1 MSEATGLSIVI
12 EPKNALAVFTQPD
25 HIESILQQV
34 EKEVNSFVPD
44 VSTKKGRDAIASLGL
59 KVAKTKTYLDGLGKD
74 LVTEYKEVPKKID
87 ASRKTVRDRLDALKE
102 KVLLP
107 KLEFEAEQERLKIE
121 AERIAAEEAYTAMWQ
136 EAHEM
141 DAVITVRIAE
151 KAAAKKE
158 ADHEM
163 ALLMND
169 AFNRD
174 AKEKA
179 DEVERLRKAHEEFI
193 AKEAVDKAKRE
204 MAEAAQREIDE
215 SAARERDALLAKE
228 RAEREK
234 QEASEIAE
242 RNRIAAEQKTEQDK
256 KDAAVKAEREK
267 QEAIAAEQRKAQET
281 ADRIK
286 REAKQKEDARLA
298 EEKRVADEAA
308 RKAADKAHQA
318 EVNNAAIAVLTN
330 AGIDAECAKA
340 CVIAIIKNQV
350 AQSFL
355 NQQPPIQ
362 INY

>member
-74 LVTEYKEVPKKID
+74 LATEYKEVPKKID

-107 KLEFEAEQERLKIE
+107 KLEYEAEQER
-121 AERIAAEEAYTAMWQ
+121 IAAEAAYAAMWQ

-141 DAVITVRIAE
+141 DASITAERADKLAARIA
-151 KAAAKKE
+151 

-169 AFNRD
+169 AFDRAQAD
-174 AKEKA
+174 KKA
-179 DEVERLRKAHEEFI
+179 EDERLQ
-193 AKEAVDKAKRE
+193 KEHD
-204 MAEAAQREIDE
+204 D
-215 SAARERDALLAKE
+215 
-228 RAEREK
+228 
-234 QEASEIAE
+234 
-242 RNRIAAEQKTEQDK
+242 RIAAEAVAKVKRDADLAAEQAERDRVALAVKAEQDK
-256 KDAAVKAEREK
+256 KDAIAKAEREK
-267 QEAIAAEQRKAQET
+267 QDAIAAEKLKAQQE
-281 ADRIK
+281 AERVQ

-298 EEKRVADEAA
+298 EEKRIADEAA
-308 RKAADKAHQA
+308 ARAANIEHQKTI
-318 EVNNAAIAVLTN
+318 NNQVIDILTK
-330 AGIDAECAKA
+330 AGISPECAKE
-340 CVIAIIKNQV
+340 CVIAIARNQNHAV
-350 AQSFL
+350 VL
-355 NQQPPIQ
+355 GITPPVQ